1 MSEVAGAPAPASA
14 PSAGRLLREA
24 REKQG
29 LHIAA
34 LAASIKVSPKKLELL
49 ESDRFDELPDATFTR
64 ALAQTVCR
72 ALKTDP
78 GNVMR
83 LLPPPV
89 GHRLEQVGEGLNTPF
104 RERPGTRVER
114 DWTQWVSSPAVWL
127 TGLILAAAVV
137 VYFLPASLIGLPTA
151 RLRAASAAA
160 PSGVE
165 PGMPPDAVNEAST
178 AVPGAPLAT
187 VAAPPLVA
195 ARDAASAPVPAGSA
209 VVATTAIAAMAPASP
224 VAPPVVPGASTPT
237 PAPAVAALPAG
248 MLQLRTV
255 SASWVEVS
263 DGRGQPLVSRLMK
276 AGETTGVDGVPPL
289 RVRIGNAS
297 GTQLVFRGQPT
308 DLKAF
313 TRDNVARLELK

>member
-1 MSEVAGAPAPASA
+1 MSDGEGGPAPAPA

-24 REKQG
+24 REKHG

-34 LAASIKVSPKKLELL
+34 LAAAIKVSPKKLELL

-78 GNVMR
+78 GAVMR

-89 GHRLEQVGEGLNTPF
+89 GHRLEQLGEGLNTPF
-104 RERPGTRVER
+104 RERPGTLVQR
-114 DWTQWVSSPAVWL
+114 DWMQLVASPAFWL
-127 TGLILAAAVV
+127 TALILTAAGI
-137 VYFLPASLIGLPTA
+137 VYFLPPSLTGLATG
-151 RLRAASAAA
+151 RSRAASAAA
-160 PSGVE
+160 QPGNVE
-165 PGMPPDAVNEAST
+165 PGMPPDNAVEA
-178 AVPGAPLAT
+178 PAT
-187 VAAPPLVA
+187 
-195 ARDAASAPVPAGSA
+195 RASAPVVAVASTPTVETRQAAASPAVAAS
-209 VVATTAIAAMAPASP
+209 VVLAP
-224 VAPPVVPGASTPT
+224 VAPPVIQVAAPSAMAASAAA
-237 PAPAVAALPAG
+237 APASSVAVLPPG

-255 SASWVEVS
+255 SASWIEVS

-313 TRDNVARLELK
+313 TRDNVARLELR